1 MSSVSRP
8 LFERK
13 EKAMTTVNA
22 PSTTEEL
29 LRRAVAGEALSLAE
43 GIHLYKEASFLEL
56 GQAADQI
63 RRQRH
68 PEGIVS
74 YLVDRN
80 INYTNICIID
90 CGFCAFYRKPG
101 SPEGYILTNE
111 EIGQK
116 VQELIDWGGTR
127 ILLQGGVH
135 PQLKIDYYEG
145 LLRYIKTNFPTMQ
158 VDGFSPIEVWN
169 IARLT
174 ETPLAEVLQ
183 RLHAAGMDGLP
194 GGGAEIL
201 DNRTRQRISPHKG
214 TWEDW
219 IEAERL
225 AQREGMTTSATMV
238 FGFGEDVEERVL
250 HLIRLR
256 DLQAESI
263 AYNGNGFTSFIC
275 WSYQPDNTAMGGEGS
290 DGMEYLKMVALAR
303 IMLNNIDNI
312 SASWPSQG
320 AKLAQTAL
328 FFGANDFGSTMM
340 EENVV
345 SAAGADVGTSMTVK
359 DIQHQVRNAGF
370 IPAKRDSN
378 YKLLEVQQ

>member
-1 MSSVSRP
+1 
-8 LFERK
+8 
-13 EKAMTTVNA
+13 MTTVQA
-22 PSTTEEL
+22 PPIKEL
-29 LRRAVAGEALSLAE
+29 LDRAVAGEALTLEE
-43 GIHLYKEASFLEL
+43 GIRLYNEATFLEL

-63 RRQRH
+63 RRRLH
-68 PEGIVS
+68 PEGIVTF
-74 YLVDRN
+74 LVDRN
-80 INYTNICIID
+80 INYTNVCIID

-101 SPEGYILTNE
+101 STEGYILTND

-116 VQELIDWGGTR
+116 VKELADWGGSR

-135 PQLKIDYYEG
+135 PQLKMDFYEEM
-145 LLRYIKTNFPTMQ
+145 LHSIKEKFPDMQ

-169 IARLT
+169 IARLM
-174 ETPLAEVLQ
+174 EMPLADVLK

-238 FGFGEDVEERVL
+238 FGFGEDLEERIL
-250 HLIRLR
+250 HLVRLR

-263 AYNGNGFTSFIC
+263 AHNNNGFTSFIC
-275 WSYQPDNTAMGGEGS
+275 WSYQPDNTPMGGESS
-290 DGMEYLKMVALAR
+290 DGMEYLKMVAIAR
-303 IMLNNIDNI
+303 ILLNNFKNI

-328 FFGANDFGSTMM
+328 YFGANDFGSTMM

-345 SAAGADVGTSMTVK
+345 SAAGADVGQSMTVK
-359 DIQHQVRNAGF
+359 DIQHQIRGAGF
-370 IPAKRDSN
+370 VAAKRDSN
-378 YKLLEVQQ
+378 YSLLEVYR